1 MLESVPISGEKRS
14 VFTEIVNELRR
25 RALDGVGLLDLIAYT
40 ARELGGP
47 NPDLESVVRIGPDGT
62 SSVLR
67 LALILYLNDAFGV
80 VSGGVSPAKGVV
92 WCLEPDGDTYTTTN
106 TNDALTVSN
115 LIENNR
121 ELWCDKLGD

>member
-1 MLESVPISGEKRS
+1 M
-14 VFTEIVNELRR
+14 
-25 RALDGVGLLDLIAYT
+25 
-40 ARELGGP
+40 
-47 NPDLESVVRIGPDGT
+47 VRIGPDGR

-106 TNDALTVSN
+106 TKDALTVSN

-121 ELWCDKLGD
+121 ELWCDKLGN